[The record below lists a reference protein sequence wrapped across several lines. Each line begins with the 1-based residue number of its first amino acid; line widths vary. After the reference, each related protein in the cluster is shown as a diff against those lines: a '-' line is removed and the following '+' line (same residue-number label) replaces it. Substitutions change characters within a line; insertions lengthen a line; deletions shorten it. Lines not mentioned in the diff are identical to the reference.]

1 MPGLIVDFPRH
12 LQNSDITSDINRA
25 SNINRVKK
33 RVDFSPMS
41 ELCYFER
48 EVNDL
53 DKREIWYTKTE
64 LKDFQADNKRAV
76 YEFQLRSIA
85 LSSSQSCNTLHL
97 NFRDRWPEDEDDE
110 YDAVFFSA
118 TTSFMIGR
126 LKLTRSCSN
135 NHLVYSLVEGDSC
148 FTRFCWCL
156 LLIHMVEFP
165 RGQQFYFDG

>member
-64 LKDFQADNKRAV
+64 LKDFRADNKRAV

-85 LSSSQSCNTLHL
+85 LSSSQQDSA
-97 NFRDRWPEDEDDE
+97 RDHTPVLLQELPTTGIENVLTPKLVKKSKLRRVCCWNAVLGEQERQYSYGE
-110 YDAVFFSA
+110 YDPV
-118 TTSFMIGR
+118 
-126 LKLTRSCSN
+126 KLAKQSTYYSSCSA
-135 NHLVYSLVEGDSC
+135 E
-148 FTRFCWCL
+148 RAA
-156 LLIHMVEFP
+156 I
-165 RGQQFYFDG
+165 